1 MNQQVGAHVDKP
13 RLTGDI
19 APGVDSR
26 ADAFC
31 PGLGE
36 NCLGRFQERR
46 VIVLL
51 RHAEIGRQVMRAD
64 EHRVDARY
72 VKDAVEII
80 HRRHTLDVDDEQV
93 VLIEL
98 GRILAKLA
106 RQRLT
111 SEGIVETLTL

>member
-1 MNQQVGAHVDKP
+1 MNEQVRTHVDKP
-13 RLTGDI
+13 RLTGDV

-36 NCLGRFQERR
+36 NCLGRFQKRR

-51 RHAEIGRQVMRAD
+51 RHPEVGRQVMRAD

-93 VLIEL
+93 VLIKP
-98 GRILAKLA
+98 GRVVGKLA
-106 RQRLT
+106 RQ
-111 SEGIVETLTL
+111 